1 VTALPEP
8 VGQRVQRVISRFDE
22 YLRDYDERFPF
33 TRSGQL
39 DHHASTIECLRSHG
53 NDPIAALGDEAFVD
67 SLYATLRA
75 WGIGVRGSR
84 LRPKDVLVAS
94 LLSEGDALAAL
105 SQRAIWEP
113 RLLDDSVDE
122 LVWLLIEEVDLVENE
137 AKLVALTKTLH
148 HLLPDLVVPIDRRY
162 TGAFFGWSP
171 ARMQHG
177 QRDLFMSAFR
187 IFNQI
192 AQAVDLPSR
201 SGSAWRS
208 APSKLI
214 DNAIIAY
221 CLQEVGAPEVK
232 KGMLRKPRDGKYDP
246 LRKFLLAR
254 GGTVE
259 LSFGDIDDLVGGL
272 PPSARNDRPW
282 WANTAG
288 RPQAKAWLGA
298 EKKVDMVD
306 FLSEMVRF
314 RSKD

>member
-39 DHHASTIECLRSHG
+39 DHHASTIERLRSHG

-67 SLYATLRA
+67 SLCATLRA

-94 LLSEGDALAAL
+94 LLSEGDALATL

-113 RLLDDSVDE
+113 RLLEDGIDE
-122 LVWLLIEEVDLVENE
+122 LVWRLIEELDLVENE

-187 IFNQI
+187 TFNHI

-214 DNAIIAY
+214 DNAIIAF
-221 CLQEVGAPEVK
+221 CLLEAEANIERPASSQRASG
-232 KGMLRKPRDGKYDP
+232 GKYRP
-246 LRKFLLAR
+246 LTELLR
-254 GGTVE
+254 RNPGGVE
-259 LSFGDIDDLVGGL
+259 LSFAAIDDLIGGL
-272 PPSARNDRPW
+272 PPSARTQRPW
-282 WANTAG
+282 WANTMSH
-288 RPQAKAWLGA
+288 PQSRAWLDAGM
-298 EKKVDMVD
+298 KVQTVD
-306 FLSEMVRF
+306 LLEGRVRF
-314 RSKD
+314 VAT